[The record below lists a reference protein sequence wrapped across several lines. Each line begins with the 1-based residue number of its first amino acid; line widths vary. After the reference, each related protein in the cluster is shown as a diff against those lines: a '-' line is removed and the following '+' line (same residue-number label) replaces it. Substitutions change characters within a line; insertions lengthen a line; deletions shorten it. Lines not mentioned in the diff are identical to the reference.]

1 MKFLKSIKLQK
12 LGEEWSSADVKEL
25 AKLPQLQEIDFLGTE
40 LSREAADA
48 LLLLAD
54 RKLKLGIALDDRNA
68 VSVIAKIGSM
78 IAYLTLNL
86 QSPLPVLSII
96 PYLCFKLRT
105 LNVTG
110 TDEVL
115 VFLFLLVGGRVSPRL

>member
-40 LSREAADA
+40 LSREAVDA

-68 VSVIAKIGSM
+68 LSVIAKIGSM
-78 IAYLTLNL
+78 IAYLTLHL

-96 PYLCFKLRT
+96 PYLCLKLRT

-115 VFLFLLVGGRVSPRL
+115 VFLFLLLGGQVSL